1 MNKIINFIKQIDTVR
16 SFQIFQVLRFLT
28 ILITGILLA
37 KSKMNIRDI
46 GSYESL
52 IFFSGAVSFF
62 WVSGLLNGLLS
73 SYNKSIQEGNNT
85 LLFNT
90 ACSLYLLNSILLIF
104 LLIFHQ
110 TAQRLL
116 PDEAIDYYPL
126 MLLYIFLN
134 NPTFLIEH
142 LLLLTNKSIGLLKYG
157 VINLIAYVSAVA
169 IPVYLGYGLE
179 YSFYG
184 LIVLAAIKN
193 IILHRLLTGC
203 SQLQINFKIIF
214 DQILFSLPL
223 IFSLLISGSAEYVDG
238 LLVSTHFGSDAFAIF
253 RYGAKELPLAVL
265 LSGAISNALVPKLA
279 ASRFDKTG
287 LNQLKKESAR
297 LMHLLYPIT
306 IVLLLTSNYFYPLVF
321 REEFSS
327 SAVIFNTYLLLLI
340 SRVVFP
346 QTLVIAAGKN
356 NFIFKIALV
365 EITVNVL
372 VSYVLMLKLGI
383 IGIAIG
389 TLAAFIVEKCCLA
402 LYVHIKMKIPISEY
416 LQWKTWLFYSC
427 LLVTVFFFHYF
438 STHH

>member
-1 MNKIINFIKQIDTVR
+1 MSKIINLIRRFDTVR

-62 WVSGLLNGLLS
+62 WVSGILNGLLS
-73 SYNKSIQEGNNT
+73 SYNKSIETGNNSI
-85 LLFNT
+85 LFNT
-90 ACSLYLLNSILLIF
+90 ACSLYLLNSLL
-104 LLIFHQ
+104 LLVLLVFHQ
-110 TAQRLL
+110 TAQQLL
-116 PDEAIDYYPL
+116 PAEAVDYYPL

-142 LLLLTNKSIGLLKYG
+142 LLLLTNRTYGLLKYG
-157 VINLIAYVSAVA
+157 MINLIAYISAVA
-169 IPVYLGYGLE
+169 VPVYLGYGLE
-179 YSFYG
+179 YSFYF
-184 LIVLAAIKN
+184 LILLAAIKN
-193 IILHRLLTGC
+193 IILHRLLSEH
-203 SQLQINFKIIF
+203 SQLQFNFKLILN
-214 DQILFSLPL
+214 QVLFSLPL

-279 ASRFDKTG
+279 ASRFDKSG
-287 LNQLKKESAR
+287 LQLLKKESGR
-297 LMHLLYPIT
+297 LMHLLYPVT

-356 NFIFKIALV
+356 NIIFKIALV

-372 VSYVLMLKLGI
+372 VSYFLMLKLGI

-402 LYVHIKMKIPISEY
+402 LYVHIKMKVPISEY
-416 LQWKTWLFYSC
+416 LQWKTWLVYSF
-427 LLVTVFFFHYF
+427 LLLAVFFLHYF

>member
-1 MNKIINFIKQIDTVR
+1 VKKIINFIKQIDTVR
-16 SFQIFQVLRFLT
+16 SFQIFQILRFLT

-73 SYNKSIQEGNNT
+73 SYNKSIEAGNQSH
-85 LLFNT
+85 LFNT
-90 ACSLYLLNSILLIF
+90 ACSLYLLNSLLLLF
-104 LLIFHQ
+104 LLIFNQ

-116 PDEAIDYYPL
+116 PDEAVDYYPL

-142 LLLLTNKSIGLLKYG
+142 LLLLTNRTIGLLKYG
-157 VINLIAYVSAVA
+157 LINLIAYVSAVVA
-169 IPVYLGYGLE
+169 PVYLGYGLE
-179 YSFYG
+179 YSFYC
-184 LIVLAAIKN
+184 LIVLAVVKN
-193 IILHRLLTGC
+193 IVLHRLLTGC
-203 SQLQINFKIIF
+203 SQLQLNFKMIF

-279 ASRFDKTG
+279 AARFDKAG
-287 LNQLKKESAR
+287 LNQLKKESGR

-306 IVLLLTSNYFYPLVF
+306 IVLLLTSNYFYPIVF
-321 REEFSS
+321 RAEFSS

-356 NFIFKIALV
+356 NVIFKIALV
-365 EITVNVL
+365 EITVNIL
-372 VSYVLMLKLGI
+372 VSYFLMLKLGI

-389 TLAAFIVEKCCLA
+389 TLAAFIAEKCCLA
-402 LYVHIKMKIPISEY
+402 IYVHVKMKIPISEY

>member
-1 MNKIINFIKQIDTVR
+1 VNKIINFIKQIDTVR